1 MLPVLGFHIM
11 VVLVFVDSRNLST
24 ITRHRVVQ
32 ASPAD
37 SPLMKGRQQSSQ
49 RLIVSGITL
58 TRTCE

>member
-1 MLPVLGFHIM
+1 M
-11 VVLVFVDSRNLST
+11 VVLLFVDSRNLST
-24 ITRHRVVQ
+24 ITRRRVVQ
-32 ASPAD
+32 A